1 MSGPDDNGPDESAPS
16 HPPDDADPDRE
27 ATVGRADD
35 DEEQLDEGTL
45 ISHLVELRQRLV
57 KATLAI
63 GVVFLCLVPFVQE
76 VFQFVSAPIRA
87 TLPEGDT
94 PIATRVAAPFLTP
107 FKTTLF
113 VALFAAMPVVLY
125 QIWRFVAPG
134 LYRREKSFAVPL
146 LASSIVL
153 FYAGVAFAYAVVFPL
168 IFAFF
173 AAAAP
178 EGIAVTPDIDEY
190 LSFILTILFAF
201 GIAFEVPIAT
211 VMLVWTGLVS
221 LERLKKARA
230 YVFLGAFV
238 IGMFL
243 TPPDMI
249 SQTLLAVPMYLLYES
264 GLVLCGF
271 LRRQKQKEEG
281 SVDS

>member
-1 MSGPDDNGPDESAPS
+1 M
-16 HPPDDADPDRE
+16 ADPAGKDERPPE
-27 ATVGRADD
+27 PAAE
-35 DEEQLDEGTL
+35 DEEEELAEGTL

-57 KATLAI
+57 KSVLAI
-63 GVVFLCLVPFVQE
+63 LVVFVCLVPFVQE
-76 VFQFVSAPIRA
+76 VFQFVSMPLREQ
-87 TLPEGDT
+87 LPEGREL
-94 PIATRVAAPFLTP
+94 IATRVAAPFLTP

-113 VALFAAMPVVLY
+113 VSVFVAMPVVLY

-134 LYRREKSFAVPL
+134 LYRREKRFAVPL

-153 FYAGVAFAYAVVFPL
+153 FYCGVAFAYYVVFPL

-173 AAAAP
+173 AASEP
-178 EGIAVTPDIDEY
+178 EGVAMMTDIDEY

-211 VMLVWTGLVS
+211 VMLVWSRLVS
-221 LERLKKARA
+221 VETLGKARP

-249 SQTLLAVPMYLLYES
+249 SQTLLAVPVWALYELGILFARMVHREREAAEDERADEARS
-264 GLVLCGF
+264 
-271 LRRQKQKEEG
+271 
-281 SVDS
+281 SD